1 MSSGQKIPPWLQEQ
15 LAKMQQAQQN
25 LQSILVQKQQLD
37 FEKLESEKAL
47 EELKKANDDDT
58 VYKQAG
64 SILIKSNKTEL
75 IAEIEERKELANTRT
90 TVLSKQEARIKE
102 TVKELESKINQMLKS
117 PTSGA
122 SSSSSPSQTQPSK

>member
-122 SSSSSPSQTQPSK
+122 SSSSSPS